1 MGKGKTLYIVL
12 IVIALATLLPWPFVA
27 YTSLFAFDAPGS
39 DKDPATLA
47 MTVPIWIYPVILLGS
62 AGISWLMYR
71 RKKLNLAIVLAC
83 IPLALIILYVAAA
96 AIYFSK
102 NA

>member
-1 MGKGKTLYIVL
+1 MGKGRTLYIVL
-12 IVIALATLLPWPFVA
+12 VVIALATLLPWPFVA

-47 MTVPIWIYPVILLGS
+47 LTVPIWIYPVILLCC
-62 AGISWLMYR
+62 AGGSWLMYR
-71 RKKLNLAIVLAC
+71 RKKLNLAIALAC
-83 IPLALIILYVAAA
+83 IPLALVILYVAAVS
-96 AIYFSK
+96 IYFSR